1 MVQAPLIFLALS
13 RSEFASRHSTRMLI
27 KPTVYGTR
35 LWQSTSK
42 AKYNGMTCVLVS
54 CLASIL
60 EIHLD
65 LFCIEYEDLG
75 VSKVVLDDGR
85 LSGYITKDG
94 SFVMYATLWLLSM
107 EYRINR
113 RPGYADLTSSQGLIS
128 SQSNLMTAHSTP
140 YVVPTSFL
148 SLAIQLMV
156 HIQLRIDVKPSES
169 IPEVRPHV
177 LGTPFN
183 PASSIYLPYPVSLAP
198 RSKNAYFV
206 PRESF
211 NLVGMF
217 QNPMMMIMVFTGI
230 MMFAMPYIMVRFL
243 CLWCAGG
250 SIDWITDAEKYG
262 SGNAGGLQRSPGENG
277 QYTKFNAEWRP
288 QVGVRGYF
296 YFPKTGFTGMLHSI
310 SALLAGDEEPK
321 TSGARAQPTSQNR
334 NRGTKNKKR

>member
-13 RSEFASRHSTRMLI
+13 S
-27 KPTVYGTR
+27 
-35 LWQSTSK
+35 LWYS
-42 AKYNGMTCVLVS
+42 A
-54 CLASIL
+54 LAID
-60 EIHLD
+60 IQGKIQWND
-65 LFCIEYEDLG
+65 VCTKYEDLG

-94 SFVMYATLWLLSM
+94 SFVIPDVQPGAYLLSI
-107 EYRINR
+107 ESH
-113 RPGYADLTSSQGLIS
+113 DCTFDS
-128 SQSNLMTAHSTP
+128 
-140 YVVPTSFL
+140 
-148 SLAIQLMV
+148 
-156 HIQLRIDVKPSES
+156 LRIDVKPSES

-230 MMFAMPYIMVRFL
+230 MMFAMPYIMKNMDPEMLEDFKGRQ
-243 CLWCAGG
+243 AKMANIQN
-250 SIDWITDAEKYG
+250 SMQ
-262 SGNAGGLQRSPGENG
+262 SGDLKSG
-277 QYTKFNAEWRP
+277 
-288 QVGVRGYF
+288 
-296 YFPKTGFTGMLHSI
+296 I